1 MKTEAQYTSDVLREL
16 RLLRPAWIV
25 TKVNDR
31 TTAGIL
37 DVFICRDDDGTLWVE
52 FKRSLTEHPNIATL
66 LTPAQAR
73 TIGKMAALGIPH
85 LVLVRCP
92 DRWRVY
98 DGKGFLLDL
107 TPSAKETAAW
117 LAQ

>member
-16 RLLRPAWIV
+16 RLLRPEWIV

-31 TTAGIL
+31 TTAGIP
-37 DVFICRDDDGTLWVE
+37 DAFCCRDDGSTLWVE
-52 FKRSLTEHPNIATL
+52 FKRSLTARPNITTL
-66 LTPAQAR
+66 LTPAQ
-73 TIGKMAALGIPH
+73 TLTLGKMLRLEVPH
-85 LVLVRCP
+85 VVLIRCP
-92 DRWRVY
+92 DTWRAY
-98 DGKGFLLDL
+98 DGRGFIRDL